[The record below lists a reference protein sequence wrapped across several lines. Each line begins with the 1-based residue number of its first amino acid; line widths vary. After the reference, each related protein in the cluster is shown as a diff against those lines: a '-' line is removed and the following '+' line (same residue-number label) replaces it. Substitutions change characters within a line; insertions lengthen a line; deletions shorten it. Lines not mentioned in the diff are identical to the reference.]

1 MTKNKPYTT
10 ESSTLLACGNR
21 ALREGKYSEAVSYY
35 EDALKQAP
43 EMEKIIAT
51 NILLAKRKIKKSGVA
66 VANLSNVNI
75 SLSKKQSITAQ
86 QINSDKKVAIVVHY
100 FYPEIWKEIKEKLTA
115 LPSIFDLFVTVPTD
129 IAQTAIQDV
138 LGDFPKARIHVAPNI
153 GMDIIPFLSLVPILS
168 NEGYYAV
175 CKLQTKKGDGDLA
188 VIWRRVMLES
198 LIGSG
203 ENFTRTIDAFLGNDA
218 LCLVGPAALY
228 QSGQRLMYDNAEN
241 LEEILDATYKSN
253 LPDTDWGFFAGTM
266 FWSRVDILEKIAE
279 LANFSHKSLD
289 GEYKK
294 DGKVEH
300 ALERFF
306 GLLPILHEGKVGLL
320 QPTSGQ
326 HKQCEVV
333 ICNPAASIGQAH
345 IGDVMRQLA
354 RFDSDKNLILK
365 SSYFSIDYYIS
376 QNIEL
381 SEKPID
387 FIYHYLIQ
395 GCHQGKL
402 PHPDLTMYEEIS
414 SYLKVRGDDRNP
426 LLLFIEFNGDESRL
440 LSHIKDKSY
449 KKSTVFDKDFVFKT
463 GLFDSEFY
471 IQQTPGIAKTNQDP
485 LDHYFREGTF
495 VERYPNRY
503 FIPREYRSL
512 NSDVVNAGVEPFYH
526 YLKSGALEGRRYRSS
541 KWREEDETPFFRYMV
556 LNRTLID
563 WSGLIHRKSTKGL
576 VSIIIPIYGQLEL
589 TANCLNSILNVA
601 TKLPY
606 EIVCVDNGSDD
617 RISKLLSE
625 FSLRKKDIRVIKNK
639 ENYNFALGCNIGFQ
653 ASVGEFTVFL
663 NNDTTVTDGWLDEL
677 IQPLSDQRVV
687 AVQPKLIYPDKII
700 QNVGVVFAPKQTLGY
715 PIYANF
721 GPDEPCVNISREYQA
736 ITAACMAIRAS
747 DFAKANGFDPIF
759 INGQEDVDLCLRLTH
774 GTDRVCRYQASSVVV
789 HHESKTPGRGKYI
802 KLNRKNFTERWRNRI
817 EPDDFKYYADDKFKI
832 TGWKKDNDEMVRAG
846 LGISRPNLEK
856 IRISPVHFFWDAHRE
871 KLIKSNISDAYS
883 KNNRY
888 YEKKL
893 VSVVMPTFNRAS
905 VISKAIESVL
915 QQTHQNFELHICDD
929 GSTDETRRV
938 IARYLQDSRIKFH
951 QLDHAG
957 VSKARNKGLE
967 SAQGDLITY
976 LDSDNTWEKDFIKI
990 MLVAVDKGKLDAAY
1004 CAIHATDDS
1013 GKTVCYRGDI
1023 FDWNEC
1029 LKENYIDM
1037 NAFVHTRTNVRFDES
1052 LKRLVDW
1059 DFILKLTQQARVAYV
1074 PYVGVNYY
1082 DGNQFLRI
1090 TQNEYI
1096 GSKLAEMQDFIRVKH
1111 RRVRSESL
1119 PTVVGNIEIAS
1130 ILLSE
1135 QIIKSGAA
1143 KNNSVAHATTEIQP
1157 CLRFRIKIG
1166 CPNLSVSHEWGDY
1179 HFANAMKRSLEK
1191 LGHACTVDC
1200 LDQWE
1205 SVDSLTA
1212 DIVIVLRGLSR
1223 YKPKEGQINLMW
1235 NISHPD
1241 KISLEEYSEYDHVFV
1256 ASIPYAEKLQKQ
1268 LTVPVSP
1275 LLQCTDPAL
1284 FNPSVEKKPRH
1295 DVLFVGN
1302 SRNVYR
1308 NIVRD
1313 AIQANLPISVYG
1325 TRWEQFIPKKYIAG
1339 EHIKNEEL
1347 AGYYASAGIVLN
1359 DHWDTMREFGFIS
1372 NRIFDAVA
1380 SGALVVSDEIE
1391 GLSDV
1396 FLSSVVTYKSKE
1408 DLCEIFR
1415 NFPSKISI
1423 SQREDVAKVICLEHS
1438 FDARVNLIESLSKK
1452 LIVSRKVLIHA

>member
-1 MTKNKPYTT
+1 MTKNKLHAT
-10 ESSTLLACGNR
+10 ESITLLACGNR

-35 EDALKQAP
+35 EEALKQAP
-43 EMEKIIAT
+43 AMGKTIAS
-51 NILLAKRKIKKSGVA
+51 NLMLAKRKIKKAEVA
-66 VANLSNVNI
+66 VTDISNDNT
-75 SLSKKQSITAQ
+75 SLSKKQSIAAQ
-86 QINSDKKVAIVVHY
+86 QINPNKKVAVVVHY
-100 FYPEIWKEIKEKLTA
+100 FYPEIWKEIKEKLIA
-115 LPSIFDLFVTVPTD
+115 LPSIFDLFVTVPID
-129 IAQTAIQDV
+129 IAETAIQDV
-138 LGDFPKARIHVAPNI
+138 LTAFPKARMHVAQNI

-175 CKLQTKKGDGDLA
+175 CKLQTKKGDGHLA

-203 ENFTRTIDAFLGNDA
+203 ENFTRSIDAFLGNDA

-241 LEEILDATYKSN
+241 LEKILDATYKSK
-253 LPDTDWGFFAGTM
+253 LPDADWGFFAGTM
-266 FWSRVDILEKIAE
+266 FWSRVDVLEKIAR
-279 LANFSHKSLD
+279 LANFNHESLD

-294 DGKVEH
+294 DGKFEH

-326 HKQCEVV
+326 HKQCEVI
-333 ICNPAASIGQAH
+333 ICDPEVLIGQAH

-354 RFDSDKNLILK
+354 RFDSDKDKILR
-365 SSYFSIDYYIS
+365 SSYFSIDHYIS
-376 QNIEL
+376 QNVEL
-381 SEKPID
+381 FEKPID
-387 FIYHYLIQ
+387 LIYHYLIQ
-395 GCHQGKL
+395 GCHQGKS
-402 PHPDLTMYEEIS
+402 PHPDFTIYNEIS
-414 SYLKVRGDDRNP
+414 SYLKEKGDEQNP
-426 LLLFIEFNGDESRL
+426 LLLFIDFNGEKSKI
-440 LSHIKDKSY
+440 LSHIQNNSY
-449 KKSTVFDKDFVFKT
+449 KKSTVFDKEFVFAT

-471 IQQTPGIAKTNQDP
+471 IQQTPDIAKANQDP

-495 VERYPNRY
+495 AELYPNRY

-526 YLKSGALEGRRYRSS
+526 YLKAGALEGRRYRSS
-541 KWREEDETPFFRYMV
+541 KWREEEETPFFRYMV

-563 WSGLIHRKSTKGL
+563 WSGLIHRKSTQGL

-601 TKLPY
+601 TKSPY
-606 EIVCVDNGSDD
+606 EIVCVNNGSDD
-617 RISKLLSE
+617 DISKFLSQ
-625 FSLRKKDIRVIKNK
+625 FSLQKKEIRVIKNK

-653 ASVGEFTVFL
+653 ASVGEFIVFL
-663 NNDTTVTDGWLDEL
+663 NNDTTVTNGWLDEL
-677 IQPLSDQRVV
+677 IQPLSDQRIV
-687 AVQPKLIYPDKII
+687 AVQPKLIYPDKTI

-721 GPDEPCVNISREYQA
+721 SSDEPCVNISREYQA

-774 GTDRVCRYQASSVVV
+774 RTDRVCRYQASSLVV

-832 TGWKKDNDEMVRAG
+832 TNWNKDNDEMVKAG
-846 LGISRPNLEK
+846 LGVSRPTLEK
-856 IRISPVHFFWDAHRE
+856 VKVSPVHFFWSENRDQ
-871 KLIKSNISDAYS
+871 LIKSIILDIYERNTAF
-883 KNNRY
+883 

-893 VSVVMPTFNRAS
+893 VSVVMPTFNRSS
-905 VISKAIESVL
+905 VITKAINSVL

-929 GSTDETRRV
+929 GSTDATQNV
-938 IARYLQDSRIKFH
+938 ITRYLNDSRIKFH
-951 QLDHAG
+951 QLDHTG
-957 VSKARNKGLE
+957 VSSARNKGLE
-967 SAQGDLITY
+967 LAQGELITY
-976 LDSDNTWEKDFIKI
+976 LDSDNTWDKDFIKI
-990 MLVAVDKGKLDAAY
+990 MLVVSYEGGLDAAY
-1004 CAIHATDDS
+1004 CAIRAEDDN
-1013 GKTVCYRGDI
+1013 GKIICYRGDI

-1037 NAFVHTRTNVRFDES
+1037 NAFVHTRTNIRFDEN

-1059 DFILKLTQQARVAYV
+1059 DFILRLTKHARVAYV
-1074 PYVGVNYY
+1074 PYIGVNYY
-1082 DGNQFLRI
+1082 DGSQFLRI
-1090 TQNEYI
+1090 TRNEYA
-1096 GSKLAEMQDFIRVKH
+1096 GSKLAEMQEFIRTKH
-1111 RRVRSESL
+1111 SDDQFETF
-1119 PTVVGNIEIAS
+1119 PKTNAS
-1130 ILLSE
+1130 IDVLSLLLSD
-1135 QIIKSGAA
+1135 KSVKSDVVNNHLVKNVTA
-1143 KNNSVAHATTEIQP
+1143 KFQSHLQ
-1157 CLRFRIKIG
+1157 FRIKIG
-1166 CPNLSVSHEWGDY
+1166 CPDLSVSHEWGDY

-1191 LGHACTVDC
+1191 LGHQCVVDC

-1205 SVDSLTA
+1205 SIDSLTA

-1223 YKPKEGQINLMW
+1223 YKTKEGQINLMW

-1241 KISLEEYSEYDHVFV
+1241 KISFEEYSEYDHVFV
-1256 ASIPYAEKLQKQ
+1256 ASIPYAKKLQKQ
-1268 LTVPVSP
+1268 LTVPVSS

-1284 FNPSVEKKPRH
+1284 FNPSVEKKPGH

-1313 AIQANLPISVYG
+1313 AIQADLPISVYG
-1325 TRWEQFIPKKYIAG
+1325 ARWEQFIATQYIAG

-1359 DHWDTMREFGFIS
+1359 DHWDTMCEYGFLS
-1372 NRIFDAVA
+1372 NRLFDAA
-1380 SGALVVSDEIE
+1380 ACAALVVSDDIE
-1391 GLSDV
+1391 GLRDV
-1396 FLSSVVTYKSKE
+1396 FGDTILTYNSPEKLREIYFGLSMQDVSAQRVN
-1408 DLCEIFR
+1408 LA
-1415 NFPSKISI
+1415 NKII
-1423 SQREDVAKVICLEHS
+1423 SQHS
-1438 FDARVNLIESLSKK
+1438 FDARVQSILFVVNDLLTCKEL
-1452 LIVSRKVLIHA
+1452 VHA

>member
-1 MTKNKPYTT
+1 MTKNKLHAT
-10 ESSTLLACGNR
+10 ESTTLLACGNR

-35 EDALKQAP
+35 EEALKQSP
-43 EMEKIIAT
+43 EIEKTIAA
-51 NILLAKRKIKKSGVA
+51 NLMLAKRKINKAGPAFKKISNRNNYFLKDNSG
-66 VANLSNVNI
+66 
-75 SLSKKQSITAQ
+75 TAQ
-86 QINSDKKVAIVVHY
+86 QKKTEKKVAVVVHY

-115 LPSIFDLFVTVPTD
+115 LPSIFDLFVTVPID
-129 IAQTAIQDV
+129 IAEIAVRDV
-138 LGDFPKARIHVAPNI
+138 LTTFPKARIHVARNI

-175 CKLQTKKGDGDLA
+175 CKLQTKKGDGNLA
-188 VIWRRVMLES
+188 VIWRHVMLES

-203 ENFTRTIDAFLGNDA
+203 ENFTRTIDAFISNDT

-228 QSGQRLMYDNAEN
+228 QSGRRLMYDNAEN
-241 LEEILDATYKSN
+241 LTKILDDTYKSK
-253 LPDTDWGFFAGTM
+253 LPAADWGFFAGTM
-266 FWSRVDILEKIAE
+266 FWSRVDALEEIAK
-279 LANFSHKSLD
+279 LANFSYGSLD

-294 DGKVEH
+294 DGKFEH

-306 GLLPILHEGKVGLL
+306 GLLPILHKGKVGLL
-320 QPTSGQ
+320 QPISGQ

-333 ICNPAASIGQAH
+333 ICDPEVSIGQTH

-354 RFDSDKNLILK
+354 RFDSDKNEILR
-365 SSYFSIDYYIS
+365 SQYFSINYYIS
-376 QNIEL
+376 QNIDF

-387 FIYHYLIQ
+387 LIYHYLTQ
-395 GCHQGKL
+395 GCHQGKS
-402 PHPDLTMYEEIS
+402 PHPDFTIYNEIS
-414 SYLKVRGDDRNP
+414 SYLKEKGDERNP
-426 LLLFIEFNGDESRL
+426 LLFFIELNGEKSKILD
-440 LSHIKDKSY
+440 HIKNNSY
-449 KKSTVFDKDFVFKT
+449 KKSTFFDKDFVVAT
-463 GLFDSEFY
+463 GLFDKEFY
-471 IQQTPGIAKTNQDP
+471 IQQTPDIAKTNQDS

-495 VERYPNRY
+495 AELYPNRY

-512 NSDVVNAGVEPFYH
+512 HADVVKAGVEPFYH

-541 KWREEDETPFFRYMV
+541 KCREEEETPFFRYMV
-556 LNRTLID
+556 LNKTLID
-563 WSGLIHRKSTKGL
+563 WSTLINRKSTKGL
-576 VSIIIPIYGQLEL
+576 ASIVIPIYGQLEL
-589 TANCLNSILNVA
+589 TANCLNSIIRAAN
-601 TKLPY
+601 KIPY

-617 RISKLLSE
+617 DVSEFLSE
-625 FSLRKKDIRVIKNK
+625 FALRKKGIRVIKNK
-639 ENYNFALGCNIGFQ
+639 ENYNFSLGCNIGFQ
-653 ASVGEFTVFL
+653 ATAGEFIVFL

-677 IQPLSDQRVV
+677 VQPLSNQRIV
-687 AVQPKLIYPDKII
+687 AVQPKLIYPDKTI

-721 GPDEPCVNISREYQA
+721 SSDESCVNISREYQA

-832 TGWKKDNDEMVRAG
+832 TGWQKDNDEMVKAG
-846 LGISRPNLEK
+846 LGISRPTLEEA
-856 IRISPVHFFWDAHRE
+856 RISSVHFFWDANRE
-871 KLIKSNISDAYS
+871 QLTKSTALDIYS
-883 KNNRY
+883 KNIDFYKR
-888 YEKKL
+888 KL

-905 VISKAIESVL
+905 VISKAIDSIL

-929 GSTDETRRV
+929 GSTDETRSV
-938 IARYLQDSRIKFH
+938 IARYLKDSRIKFH

-967 SAQGDLITY
+967 SARGELITY
-976 LDSDNTWEKDFIKI
+976 LDSDNTWEKNFIKI
-990 MLVAVDKGKLDAAY
+990 MLVVVDKGRLDAAY

-1013 GKTVCYRGDI
+1013 GKTICYRGDI

-1037 NAFVHTRTNVRFDES
+1037 NAFVHTRTNLRFDEN

-1059 DFILKLTQQARVAYV
+1059 DFILQLTKQARVAYT

-1082 DGNQFLRI
+1082 DGNQFFRI
-1090 TQNEYI
+1090 TQNEYV
-1096 GSKLAEMQDFIRVKH
+1096 GGKLAEMQDFIRAKH
-1111 RRVRSESL
+1111 RSIQPESL
-1119 PTVVGNIEIAS
+1119 PIIDRNVEIGS

-1135 QIIKSGAA
+1135 QDTKFDTTKNIIARHIA
-1143 KNNSVAHATTEIQP
+1143 EAIQP
-1157 CLRFRIKIG
+1157 YLYFRIKIG

-1191 LGHACTVDC
+1191 LGHHCVVDC

-1205 SVDSLTA
+1205 SADSLTA
-1212 DIVIVLRGLSR
+1212 DIVVVLRGLSR

-1256 ASIPYAEKLQKQ
+1256 ASIPYAKKLHKK
-1268 LTVPVSP
+1268 LSVPVSA
-1275 LLQCTDPAL
+1275 LLQCTDPVL
-1284 FNPSVEKKPRH
+1284 FNPSIEKKARH
-1295 DVLFVGN
+1295 DALFVGN

-1313 AIQANLPISVYG
+1313 AIQADLPISVYG

-1359 DHWDTMREFGFIS
+1359 DHWDTMREYGFIS
-1372 NRIFDAVA
+1372 NRLFDAA
-1380 SGALVVSDEIE
+1380 ACAALVVTDDIE
-1391 GLSDV
+1391 GLPDIFGDAV
-1396 FLSSVVTYKSKE
+1396 LTYKSSAH
-1408 DLCEIFR
+1408 LQEIYRSSIAQDNYIDRYFLA
-1415 NFPSKISI
+1415 NKIM
-1423 SQREDVAKVICLEHS
+1423 LEHS
-1438 FDARVNLIESLSKK
+1438 FDARVNMILSILKISFASK
-1452 LIVSRKVLIHA
+1452 ELVYD